1 MITTSQSV
9 GSMLLARTSHLVR
22 RLSRD
27 QRGNIGII
35 TAISLTVVLGFAAL
49 GTDAS
54 LWVRA
59 KNDAQGAADAAAMSA
74 AIAGH
79 AGNSDAHVTAEVLGV
94 AVRQGFT
101 NGTNGVVVALH
112 HPPTSG
118 AYVGNAYAYEV
129 VITAPQQ
136 LYLASVFASAV
147 SAPTVTGRAVALIS
161 SQPVCILSLDTSAT
175 PAKTPILAS
184 GSGVLTASHCDID
197 ADSPSSTSIKT
208 TGGGSITGQ
217 DVNTPGNVSG
227 NVHASPGTVNTGAS
241 AVADPYANTRS
252 IPTSGTTSTQHWT
265 GTIHNPGVLQWNG
278 DVTVSGPT
286 NLDPGI
292 YVIDGKL
299 TSSQPISGTGV
310 TIILTGTTGIFTMDA
325 GAILNLSAPTTGTT
339 AGIVFWNASTST
351 NFDAF
356 NGGSH
361 NTITGAVYP
370 PGHLVKYTGSSVSGT
385 GCTQLIAKDI
395 EIDGTA
401 NFNHSCIGAGTLD
414 PMGSTF
420 SLVE

>member
-1 MITTSQSV
+1 MTTPIKSA
-9 GSMLLARTSHLVR
+9 GPMLLTRASQLVR

-35 TAISLTVVLGFAAL
+35 TALSLAALMGFGGL
-49 GTDAS
+49 GTDVS
-54 LWVRA
+54 LWMRA
-59 KNDAQGAADAAAMSA
+59 KNNAQSAADAAAMSA

-79 AGNSDAHVTAEVLGV
+79 AGNPNARITADVLGV
-94 AVRQGFT
+94 AAREGLT
-101 NGTNGVVVALH
+101 NGTNGVVVTLH

-118 AYVGNAYAYEV
+118 AYAGNSYAYEV

-136 LYLASVFASAV
+136 LYLASVFASTGLT
-147 SAPTVTGRAVALIS
+147 APTVTGRAVALINTK
-161 SQPVCILSLDTSAT
+161 PLCILSLDTSAT

-184 GSGVLTASHCDID
+184 GSAVLTASNCDID
-197 ADSPSSTSIKT
+197 ADSPSSTSIQT

-227 NVHASPGTVNTGAS
+227 NVHASPGTVNTAAS

-252 IPTSGTTSTQHWT
+252 IPTSWTNGTQAWT
-265 GTIHNPGVLQWNG
+265 GTIHNPGVLRWNG

-286 NLDPGI
+286 TLDPGI
-292 YVIDGKL
+292 YMINGKL

-310 TIILTGTTGIFTMDA
+310 TIILTGTSGVFTMNA
-325 GAILNLSAPTTGTT
+325 GATLNVSAPTTGTT
-339 AGIVFWNASTST
+339 AGIAFWDATTST

-361 NTITGAVYP
+361 NTITGAVYS
-370 PGHLVKYTGSSVSGT
+370 PGHLVKYTGSSASGT
-385 GCTQLIAKDI
+385 GCTQLIAKDV
-395 EIDGTA
+395 EISGSATFHHDC
-401 NFNHSCIGAGTLD
+401 SAGILD